1 MNTGQMLLTLGAVV
15 LLSVLILR
23 VNSTSLG
30 VQGSHVNSKLAIV
43 AISIANSYIDYAKSK
58 AFDAVILDTTKTN
71 IVLSDLTYPLGKES
85 GEVYPFFDDF
95 DDFNMGANEFLTDTT
110 TLVHPLNPSAYT
122 PFYINSTVYYVSPT
136 DLNTPLTDKQWN
148 KRMDVKVWA
157 DGMEDT
163 VKISTV
169 TGYW

>member
-23 VNSTSLG
+23 VNSTSLS

-43 AISIANSYIDYAKSK
+43 AISIANSYIDFAKSK

-71 IVLSDLTYPLGKES
+71 ILLSDLTYPLGKES
-85 GEVYPFFDDF
+85 GEVYPNFDDF
-95 DDFNMGANEFLTDTT
+95 DDFNMSPSEFIIDTT
-110 TLVHPLNPSAYT
+110 TLVHPLDPSAYT
-122 PFYINSTVYYVSPT
+122 PFYINSTVYYVSPS
-136 DLNTPLTDKQWN
+136 DLNTPTTTRQWN
-148 KRMDVKVWA
+148 KRMNVKVWA

-163 VKISTV
+163 VRITTV